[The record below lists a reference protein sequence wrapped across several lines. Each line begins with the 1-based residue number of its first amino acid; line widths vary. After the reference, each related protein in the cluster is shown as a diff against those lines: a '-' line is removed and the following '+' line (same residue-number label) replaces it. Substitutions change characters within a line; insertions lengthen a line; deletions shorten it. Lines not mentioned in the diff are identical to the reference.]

1 MFLLPMEVSTISVW
15 RANIGKRREG
25 SSKNNVLTAQRDSLL
40 GTEAFTLVKSPF
52 DMWSE
57 QA

>member
-1 MFLLPMEVSTISVW
+1 MEVSTISVW